1 MKQAKRPPIRP
12 RVKVWVVIA
21 DDVKFGD
28 GRAELLDAIAELGS
42 LQKAVARFGMS
53 YRSAWGYFRELERA
67 AGITFLERHPGPA
80 GGTRLTADG
89 REFLER
95 YRRFRRGLDAVVD
108 RQFSR
113 SVRRR

>member
-1 MKQAKRPPIRP
+1 VKKAKAPRIRP

-28 GRAELLDAIAELGS
+28 GRAELLDAIVELGS

-67 AGITFLERHPGPA
+67 AGITLLERHPGPG

-89 REFLER
+89 RAFLER

-113 SVRRR
+113 SFRTR